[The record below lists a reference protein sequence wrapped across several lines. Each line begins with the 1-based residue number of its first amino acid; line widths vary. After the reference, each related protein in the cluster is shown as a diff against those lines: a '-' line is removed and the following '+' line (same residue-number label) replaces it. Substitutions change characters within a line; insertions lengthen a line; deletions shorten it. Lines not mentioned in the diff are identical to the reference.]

1 MKRLSFLF
9 TVLIAAWTF
18 QSCGDTNNDSVDN
31 AIEANEQKTDD
42 NTEVGD
48 SATGDANAT
57 TGTTTPLD
65 DADSKRVVE
74 VASGGMMEVVL
85 GELAQ
90 QKAQDPRVKNFG
102 QMMVTD
108 HTKANEELK
117 AMASR
122 KNVTLP
128 QTPGE
133 DHRKHIDDLRNK
145 TGRDFDKAYMSMM
158 VDDHQE
164 DINKFE
170 KLANDAT
177 DADLKAFAS
186 KTLPVLRAH
195 LDSAKA
201 INDAVKRD

>member
-1 MKRLSFLF
+1 MKKWSLVL
-9 TVLIAAWTF
+9 TVLVAAWTF
-18 QSCGDTNNDSVDN
+18 QSCGDANNDSVDN
-31 AIEANEQKTDD
+31 AIEANEQASDS
-42 NTEVGD
+42 NTG
-48 SATGDANAT
+48 AGDANAT

-65 DADSKRVVE
+65 DADTKRVVE
-74 VASGGMMEVVL
+74 IASGGMMEVVL

-90 QKAQDPRVKNFG
+90 QKAENPRIKNFG

-117 AMASR
+117 ALATR
-122 KNVTLP
+122 KNVVLP

-133 DHRKHIDDLRNK
+133 DHRKHIDDLQKK
-145 TGRDFDKAYMSMM
+145 TGRDFDKAYISMM

-170 KLANDAT
+170 KLANDAN
-177 DADLKAFAS
+177 DADVKAFAS
-186 KTLPVLRAH
+186 KTLPVLRSH

-201 INDAVKRD
+201 IRDAVKN